1 MSYVFTSYDGKDA
14 AGNRAEVR
22 VEVGEGVV
30 TEIAKKAKSA
40 QVFLKVEKLDIPVKA
55 WIGMDSPAFAEAE
68 KALESKTPIAY
79 RIEQYRKSGVDRAT
93 PIEDIRKDM
102 QSASKNTT
110 RVFAF
115 INNVEGGEGV
125 TNPNEDSI
133 NNPSGRYKATDS
145 DMANPPQGTS
155 STQGSV
161 ASPAALLASLEALS
175 DLSPSSD
182 VLAAAIGAAIAL
194 GADPVE
200 VFKIAGGKDRAEG
213 EERPV
218 ARTSFASEAPQWKE
232 WNSDGRP
239 NLGHLKYSS
248 GIGAESFVRAQLV
261 KRGAKEEALES
272 GVEFFAKLILSIADG
287 VQTKAYGQGSQA
299 DRGSTSHGKIRG
311 IIYDTVNNYIPLPYP
326 LAEGDNANEAVH
338 KWVIAIGSTTF
349 ERFEIALNASDSR
362 KSFNDALPELL
373 YGKQAASTAP
383 VADKNTAPQATPPVA
398 PKAAE
403 KPVAEKKT
411 VAPQLPVEAKV
422 ETPEPVAEV
431 VSLEDN
437 AELGVY
443 EQVNLKELPSEKR
456 HPLATTETIEE
467 LTAFVAETGL
477 AASEYSLVGNLIKY
491 TFGPETNGQSK
502 NVPDPVLADFLEYYI
517 SAGEENF
524 VNVLRA
530 VPKQ

>member
-1 MSYVFTSYDGKDA
+1 MSYVFTSYDGRDA
-14 AGNRAEVR
+14 QGNRAEVR
-22 VEVGEGVV
+22 VEIGEGIVK
-30 TEIAKKAKSA
+30 EIVRKDKSA
-40 QVFLKVEKLDIPVKA
+40 QILIDVEKLTKGPVKA
-55 WIGMDSPAFAEAE
+55 WVGMNTEAFAEAE
-68 KALESKTPIAY
+68 KALASKEVVSY
-79 RIEQYRKSGVDRAT
+79 RIEQFRKSGVERDT
-93 PIEDIRKDM
+93 PIEELRKDM
-102 QSASKNTT
+102 PTASKNTT
-110 RVFAF
+110 RVFALF
-115 INNVEGGEGV
+115 NGKASGEGV
-125 TNPNEDSI
+125 TNINEDSTQ
-133 NNPSGRYKATDS
+133 NPTGRYIATDA
-145 DMANPPQGTS
+145 DMDTS
-155 STQGSV
+155 PAASSAGNQVAS

-175 DLSPSSD
+175 DLSPATD

-194 GADPVE
+194 GADPIE
-200 VFKIAGGKDRAEG
+200 VFKVAGGKDRAEG
-213 EERPV
+213 EERP
-218 ARTSFASEAPQWKE
+218 AIRSSFASEAPQWKE

-248 GIGAESFVRAQLV
+248 GIGAESFVRSQLV
-261 KRGAKEEALES
+261 KKGAKEEGLEA

-326 LAEGDNANEAVH
+326 LAEGENANEAVH
-338 KWVIAIGSTTF
+338 KWIISIGSTTF

-373 YGKQAASTAP
+373 YGKQVVTSPAVSEAKPTVTA
-383 VADKNTAPQATPPVA
+383 
-398 PKAAE
+398 
-403 KPVAEKKT
+403 KPVVEKK
-411 VAPQLPVEAKV
+411 VEAPQLPVEEKV
-422 ETPEPVAEV
+422 EAPAPAVEEVA
-431 VSLEDN
+431 LEDN
-437 AELGVY
+437 EELGVY
-443 EQVNLKELPSEKR
+443 EQVNLKDLPSEKQ

-477 AASEYSLVGNLIKY
+477 ESSEYALVGNLIKY
-491 TFGPETNGQSK
+491 TFGPETKGQAK